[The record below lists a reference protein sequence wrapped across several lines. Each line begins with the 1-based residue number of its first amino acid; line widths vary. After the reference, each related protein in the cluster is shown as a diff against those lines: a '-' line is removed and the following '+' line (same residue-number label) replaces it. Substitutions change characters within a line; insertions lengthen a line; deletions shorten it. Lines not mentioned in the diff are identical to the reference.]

1 MMVRV
6 FDQGWG
12 DSQGIIPQWH
22 TEHLHRIVQGYALKE
37 SAILVNSTWYTDD
50 MHEEVVKFIRDHH
63 IHNVVITSMCD
74 AHIARRDRY
83 DGLGVRVFEIGYYRG
98 AGFHDFFAWAFH
110 QLHDPV
116 PDTQLL
122 DHELIEKPFMCLNRK
137 HHEHRL
143 RIVNNLRSAGLTSK
157 GIVTL
162 AGTDLRLD
170 EDFKNHVSVAPE
182 SGADIPND
190 IVTLG
195 PTQIWCGHLLNVV
208 TETWWDINQAYLAA
222 DKYFKPLVGLRPFLI
237 WCEDMGVEWLTDRG
251 FELYHDDFQDIT
263 DLDLRDHENMIAFLT
278 TLSDQPARYLQ
289 HKFQHLREKLL
300 HNRARFNQYVREQ
313 DLDRVI
319 RHMNEELK

>member
-1 MMVRV
+1 
-6 FDQGWG
+6 
-12 DSQGIIPQWH
+12 
-22 TEHLHRIVQGYALKE
+22 
-37 SAILVNSTWYTDD
+37 
-50 MHEEVVKFIRDHH
+50 
-63 IHNVVITSMCD
+63 
-74 AHIARRDRY
+74 
-83 DGLGVRVFEIGYYRG
+83 
-98 AGFHDFFAWAFH
+98 
-110 QLHDPV
+110 
-116 PDTQLL
+116 
-122 DHELIEKPFMCLNRK
+122 
-137 HHEHRL
+137 
-143 RIVNNLRSAGLTSK
+143 
-157 GIVTL
+157 
-162 AGTDLRLD
+162 
-170 EDFKNHVSVAPE
+170 VSVAPE

-300 HNRARFNQYVREQ
+300 HNRARFNQYVQEQ